1 MTLKASFLCSLP
13 RRIAAHCKFKLA
25 TLLEIGDLRMRDAED
40 DYFANT
46 ILTAYVKVYFVLN
59 KVTYKVSFICISV
72 TSKNS
77 AVHLAELAT
86 RPENHW
92 CKGICPRIWS

>member
-25 TLLEIGDLRMRDAED
+25 ALLEIGDLRMRDAED

-46 ILTAYVKVYFVLN
+46 ILTAYVKVLF
-59 KVTYKVSFICISV
+59 
-72 TSKNS
+72 
-77 AVHLAELAT
+77 
-86 RPENHW
+86 
-92 CKGICPRIWS
+92 